1 MFPHYDRVIISS
13 WGCTRTYISCP
24 YVWALL
30 SKAQGGSSHNMSH
43 LFFSP
48 FSSLYIAHVSSII
61 CHLIFQWHKIISI
74 HDSISLV
81 NTRRCFHFESRWS
94 PIYPGKGNSQKWDPV
109 LPFKDFNW
117 CVSWMLIWMYEVS
130 GIPKSAITVSIWP
143 KKNVFKESCRHL
155 LQNKATL

>member
-1 MFPHYDRVIISS
+1 MRNWTQGDNILKQAPHPFNKSCNCGKMFPQHDRVIISS
-13 WGCTRTYISCP
+13 SGCTGTYISFP

-43 LFFSP
+43 LFFFP
-48 FSSLYIAHVSSII
+48 FSFLYIAHVSSII

-109 LPFKDFNW
+109 LPFKYF
-117 CVSWMLIWMYEVS
+117 
-130 GIPKSAITVSIWP
+130 T
-143 KKNVFKESCRHL
+143 NVCREC
-155 LQNKATL
+155 